1 MLPELSK
8 RLLDRWSQLPL
19 DRPKPNRL
27 TPLGMRTQVGD
38 GYARFFLLADRE
50 ESPCLVAK
58 IPREEAAWERL
69 WREWDV
75 LEQYSQD
82 ARPGLGDSVP
92 RPVTMETINETPIFV
107 TTAPPGRPMA
117 PSRSR
122 SASHFAS
129 VLDWLLRFNTATRV
143 QAPRME
149 RARQLQ
155 ELLAQV
161 TETFALASH
170 QERLLQEWAEHLLHP
185 SGETVDRFHVHGNLA
200 SHNIWLQGRQVMVTN
215 WEWAAQDGL
224 PLQDLFSF
232 VTTYT
237 FPTSRRLAKED
248 FVERFRATILE
259 DGPQAKLAAQAIRNY
274 CRALGLPTD
283 DLEAYFGL
291 FLARAAV
298 EEVTMLTAAAERGFL
313 PLLKS
318 RRDPARR
325 PYTRAIREQ
334 LWITLLREFMEKRHA
349 FRRLL
354 RVAHSGGP
362 PLPVKAPA
370 LELESGLPVDPTGKP
385 TVLVK

>member
-19 DRPKPNRL
+19 DRPKPKRL

-38 GYARFFLLADRE
+38 GYARFFLLADQE

-58 IPREEAAWERL
+58 IPREEAAQERL

-82 ARPGLGDSVP
+82 SRSGLGDSVP
-92 RPVTMETINETPIFV
+92 HPVTMETVNETPIFV
-107 TTAPPGRPMA
+107 TTAPAGRPMA
-117 PSRSR
+117 PDRSR
-122 SASHFAS
+122 AARHFAG
-129 VLDWLLRFNTATRV
+129 VLDWLLRFNTATRI
-143 QAPRME
+143 QAPQVE

-155 ELLAQV
+155 DLLAQV
-161 TETFALASH
+161 TGTFDLASH
-170 QERLLQEWAEHLLHP
+170 QERLLQEWTEHLLHR
-185 SGETVDRFHVHGNLA
+185 SGESVDRFHVHGNLA
-200 SHNIWLQGRQVMVTN
+200 SHHIWLQGRQVTVTN
-215 WEWAAQDGL
+215 WEWARQDGL

-232 VTTYT
+232 ITTYA
-237 FPTSRRLAKED
+237 FPTSRRLAKEG

-259 DGPQAKLAAQAIRNY
+259 DGPQARLAAQTIRSY

-283 DLEAYFGL
+283 ELEAYFGL

-298 EEVTMLTAAAERGFL
+298 EEVAMLTAAAERGFL

-325 PYTRAIREQ
+325 PYARAIREQ
-334 LWITLLREFMEKRHA
+334 LWIALLQEFMEKRHA

-354 RVAHSGGP
+354 RMDSRES
-362 PLPVKAPA
+362 LSRPVKAPA
-370 LELESGLPVDPTGKP
+370 LTLEPGPSVQ
-385 TVLVK
+385 VK